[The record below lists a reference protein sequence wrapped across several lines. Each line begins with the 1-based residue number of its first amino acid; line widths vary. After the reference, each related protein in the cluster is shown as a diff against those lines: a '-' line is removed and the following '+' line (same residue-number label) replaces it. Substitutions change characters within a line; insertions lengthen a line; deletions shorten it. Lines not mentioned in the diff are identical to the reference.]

1 MILPKI
7 SCEALIVQSTPS
19 SSPSCTLT
27 LPSVTLTVHWPAPSM
42 SKAYELFMPAVFDVS
57 ARDESVSKNSCTL
70 SGISVAP
77 CRGRARVYAPPPAW
91 QRYHRAPMT
100 KVEIALPGQAA
111 ADAIAL
117 PVAQPLGG
125 DGAKIVDDK
134 LGGRLHKLGESGD
147 LRGERGEAVLLHLN
161 GELDAPRLVAAGVG
175 KRDQVDADALRTA
188 GAATAQALSRVGGTL
203 VWLLDESLPAPLPE
217 QAAALVEG
225 TILGA
230 YSPGHWKSKHET
242 RAPDRI
248 VIGHAGDPE
257 IQEAVERAAIVAE
270 RANRSRDLSIMP
282 PNELTP
288 HTLGQKA
295 QELAREH
302 AHLTCE
308 VLATRELDELGRGA
322 LTAVGRGSRNEPR
335 LIILRYDPPGAR
347 DDIVLG
353 LVGKSIT
360 FDAGGISIKPSGG
373 MQDMKGDMS
382 GGAGT
387 LHGIGALAAL
397 GTPVRAIAALAAA
410 ENLPGGDAFRP
421 GDILRA
427 ANGKTIEVINTDAE
441 GRLVLA
447 DALWYVRR
455 EGATHVLDL
464 ATLTGAMELALGDLY
479 AGGFANDDQW
489 RDLVV
494 EAGRRSGDLVWPFP
508 LHPRY
513 RRYIDSA
520 FADMK
525 NGSTLRQGSPA
536 LAAEFLQEFAGDGP
550 WMHVD
555 MAGPAFLERS
565 RGDYL
570 RVPGGTGWGVR
581 LIAELGRLVA

>member
-1 MILPKI
+1 
-7 SCEALIVQSTPS
+7 V
-19 SSPSCTLT
+19 
-27 LPSVTLTVHWPAPSM
+27 
-42 SKAYELFMPAVFDVS
+42 
-57 ARDESVSKNSCTL
+57 
-70 SGISVAP
+70 
-77 CRGRARVYAPPPAW
+77 
-91 QRYHRAPMT
+91 T
-100 KVEIALPGQAA
+100 KVEIALPGQAD
-111 ADAIAL
+111 ADAVAL

-125 DGAKIVDDK
+125 DGAKIVEEK
-134 LGGRLHKLGESGD
+134 LGGRLAKLLESGE
-147 LRGERGEAVLLHLN
+147 LRGERGDTVLLHLN
-161 GELDAPRLVAAGVG
+161 GELEAPRLVAAGVG
-175 KRDQVDADALRTA
+175 KRDEVDADALRTA
-188 GAATAQALSRVGGTL
+188 GAATAQALARVGGTL
-203 VWLLDESLPAPLPE
+203 VWLLDESLPVPLPA

-230 YSPGHWKSKHET
+230 YSPGHWKSNDEA
-242 RAPDRI
+242 RAPERI
-248 VIGHAGDPE
+248 VVGHGGDPE
-257 IQEAVERAAIVAE
+257 IQAAVERAAIVAE
-270 RANRSRDLSIMP
+270 RANRARDLSNMP

-288 HTLGQKA
+288 HTLGERA

-302 AHLTCE
+302 EHLTCE
-308 VLATRELDELGRGA
+308 VLATKELDELGMGA

-335 LIILRYDPPGAR
+335 LIVLRYDPPGAR
-347 DDIVLG
+347 DDIRLG

-397 GTPVRAIAALAAA
+397 GAPVRAIAALAAA

-479 AGGFANDDQW
+479 AGAFANDEQW
-489 RDLVV
+489 RDLIV
-494 EAGRRSGDLVWPFP
+494 EAGRRSGDLVWPLP

-536 LAAEFLQEFAGDGP
+536 LAAEFLHEFAGDGP
-550 WMHVD
+550 WCHVD

-570 RVPGGTGWGVR
+570 RVPGGTGYGVR

>member
-1 MILPKI
+1 
-7 SCEALIVQSTPS
+7 
-19 SSPSCTLT
+19 
-27 LPSVTLTVHWPAPSM
+27 
-42 SKAYELFMPAVFDVS
+42 
-57 ARDESVSKNSCTL
+57 
-70 SGISVAP
+70 
-77 CRGRARVYAPPPAW
+77 
-91 QRYHRAPMT
+91 MT
-100 KVEIALPGQAA
+100 KVEIALPGQAG
-111 ADAIAL
+111 ADTIAL
-117 PVAQPLGG
+117 AVAQPLGG

-134 LGGRLHKLGESGD
+134 LGGRLARLGESGE
-147 LRGERGEAVLLHLN
+147 LRGERGEAVLLHLD
-161 GELDAPRLVAAGVG
+161 GELDAPRLVAAGLG
-175 KRDQVDADALRTA
+175 KREDVDADALRTA
-188 GAATAQALSRVGGTL
+188 GAVTAQALSRVGGTV
-203 VWLLDESLPAPLPE
+203 VWLLDESLPLPLPE

-230 YSPGHWKSKHET
+230 YSPGRWKAKDESK
-242 RAPDRI
+242 APERI
-248 VIGHAGDPE
+248 VIGHEDDPE
-257 IQEAVERAAIVAE
+257 IQAAVDRAAIVAE
-270 RANRSRDLSIMP
+270 RTNRARDLSNMP
-282 PNELTP
+282 PNLLTP
-288 HTLGQKA
+288 HTLGEKA
-295 QELAREH
+295 KELAAEQE
-302 AHLTCE
+302 HLTCE
-308 VLATRELDELGRGA
+308 VLATRELDELGMGA

-347 DDIVLG
+347 DDLVLG

-421 GDILRA
+421 GDILTA

-479 AGGFANDDQW
+479 AGAFSNDEEWMD
-489 RDLVV
+489 RIVA
-494 EAGRRSGDLVWPFP
+494 AGSRSGDLVWPFP

-513 RRYIDSA
+513 RRYIDSS

-525 NGSTLRQGSPA
+525 NSATLRQGSPA
-536 LAAEFLQEFAGDGP
+536 LAAEFLHEFAGDGP
-550 WMHVD
+550 WCHVD

-570 RVPGGTGWGVR
+570 RVPGGTGYGVR
-581 LIAELGRLVA
+581 LIAELGRTLV

>member
-1 MILPKI
+1 VVGHGDNAAI
-7 SCEALIVQSTPS
+7 
-19 SSPSCTLT
+19 
-27 LPSVTLTVHWPAPSM
+27 
-42 SKAYELFMPAVFDVS
+42 
-57 ARDESVSKNSCTL
+57 
-70 SGISVAP
+70 
-77 CRGRARVYAPPPAW
+77 
-91 QRYHRAPMT
+91 
-100 KVEIALPGQAA
+100 QAA
-111 ADAIAL
+111 
-117 PVAQPLGG
+117 
-125 DGAKIVDDK
+125 VD
-134 LGGRLHKLGESGD
+134 
-147 LRGERGEAVLLHLN
+147 
-161 GELDAPRLVAAGVG
+161 
-175 KRDQVDADALRTA
+175 
-188 GAATAQALSRVGGTL
+188 
-203 VWLLDESLPAPLPE
+203 
-217 QAAALVEG
+217 
-225 TILGA
+225 
-230 YSPGHWKSKHET
+230 
-242 RAPDRI
+242 
-248 VIGHAGDPE
+248 
-257 IQEAVERAAIVAE
+257 RAAVVAE
-270 RANRSRDLSIMP
+270 GANRARDLSNMP

-288 HTLGQKA
+288 HTLGEKA

-302 AHLTCE
+302 EHLKCE
-308 VLATRELDELGRGA
+308 VLATKELDELGMGA

-335 LIILRYDPPGAR
+335 LIVLRYDPPGAR
-347 DDIVLG
+347 DDIRLG

-397 GTPVRAIAALAAA
+397 GAPVRAIAALAAA

-479 AGGFANDDQW
+479 AGAFANDEQW
-489 RDLVV
+489 RDLIV
-494 EAGRRSGDLVWPFP
+494 EAGRRSGDLVWPLP

-536 LAAEFLQEFAGDGP
+536 LAAEFLHEFAGDGP
-550 WMHVD
+550 WCHVD

-570 RVPGGTGWGVR
+570 RVPGGTGYGVR

>member
-1 MILPKI
+1 
-7 SCEALIVQSTPS
+7 
-19 SSPSCTLT
+19 
-27 LPSVTLTVHWPAPSM
+27 VTT
-42 SKAYELFMPAVFDVS
+42 
-57 ARDESVSKNSCTL
+57 
-70 SGISVAP
+70 
-77 CRGRARVYAPPPAW
+77 
-91 QRYHRAPMT
+91 
-100 KVEIALPGQAA
+100 VEIALPGQAD
-111 ADAIAL
+111 ADALAL
-117 PVAQPLGG
+117 PVAQQPGG
-125 DGAKIVDDK
+125 DGATLFDEK
-134 LGGRLHKLGESGD
+134 LGGLLGKLRESGD
-147 LRGERGEAVLLHLN
+147 LRGERGEAVLLHLD

-175 KRDQVDADALRTA
+175 KRDEVDADALRT
-188 GAATAQALSRVGGTL
+188 GAAAAAQALARVGGTV
-203 VWLLDESLPAPLPE
+203 VWLLDDSLPVPLPE

-230 YSPGHWKSKHET
+230 YSPGRWKSEDKT
-242 RAPDRI
+242 RAPERI
-248 VIGHAGDPE
+248 VVAHADDSE
-257 IQEAVERAAIVAE
+257 LQAAVERAAIVAD
-270 RANRSRDLSIMP
+270 RANRARDLSNMP

-288 HTLGQKA
+288 HTLGEKA
-295 QELAREH
+295 KELAAEH
-302 AHLTCE
+302 EHLSCE
-308 VLATRELDELGRGA
+308 VLATKELDDLGMGA

-335 LIILRYDPPGAR
+335 LVVLRYDPPDAK
-347 DDIVLG
+347 DDLVLG

-360 FDAGGISIKPSGG
+360 FDAGGISIKPAGG

-427 ANGKTIEVINTDAE
+427 ANGKTIEIINTDAE

-447 DALWYVRR
+447 DALWYARR

-479 AGGFANDDQW
+479 AGGFANDEKW
-489 RDLVV
+489 GETIV

-513 RRYIDSA
+513 RRYIDST

-525 NGSTLRQGSPA
+525 NASTLRQGSPA
-536 LAAEFLQEFAGDGP
+536 LAAEFLHEFAGDGP
-550 WMHVD
+550 WCHVD
-555 MAGPAFLERS
+555 MAGPAFLARS

-581 LIAELGRLVA
+581 LIAELGRMLT

>member
-1 MILPKI
+1 M
-7 SCEALIVQSTPS
+7 A
-19 SSPSCTLT
+19 
-27 LPSVTLTVHWPAPSM
+27 
-42 SKAYELFMPAVFDVS
+42 
-57 ARDESVSKNSCTL
+57 
-70 SGISVAP
+70 
-77 CRGRARVYAPPPAW
+77 
-91 QRYHRAPMT
+91 
-100 KVEIALPGQAA
+100 KVEIALPGQAGG
-111 ADAIAL
+111 DALAL

-125 DGAKIVDDK
+125 NGAEIVDGK
-134 LGGRLHKLGESGD
+134 LGGRLAKLTESGE
-147 LRGERGEAVLLHLN
+147 LRGERGEAVLLHLD
-161 GELDAPRLVAAGVG
+161 GELEAPRLVAAGVG
-175 KRDQVDADALRTA
+175 ERDEVDAEALR
-188 GAATAQALSRVGGTL
+188 AAAAAAAQALARVGGTL
-203 VWLLDESLPAPLPE
+203 VWLLDESLPVPVPE

-230 YSPGHWKSKHET
+230 YSPGRWKSDDEA
-242 RAPDRI
+242 RAPERI
-248 VIGHAGDPE
+248 VIGQEDDPDLRA
-257 IQEAVERAAIVAE
+257 AVERAAIVAE
-270 RANRSRDLSIMP
+270 CANRARDLSNMP

-288 HTLGQKA
+288 HTLGEKA
-295 QELAREH
+295 KELAREH
-302 AHLTCE
+302 EHLRCD
-308 VLATRELDELGRGA
+308 VLATRELDDLGMGA
-322 LTAVGRGSRNEPR
+322 LTAVGRGSRNDPR
-335 LIILRYDPPGAR
+335 LIILRYDPPDAKG
-347 DDIVLG
+347 DLLLG

-479 AGGFANDDQW
+479 AGAFSNDEDW
-489 RDLVV
+489 GEKIV

-525 NGSTLRQGSPA
+525 NGSTLRQAAPA
-536 LAAEFLQEFAGDGP
+536 LAAEFLHEFAGDGP
-550 WMHVD
+550 WCHVD
-555 MAGPAFLERS
+555 MAGPAFLERG

-581 LIAELGRLVA
+581 LIAELGRMLA